1 MTITRETLELA
12 AKAAGIDTSRVR
24 VVQNINR
31 PDGPIEKWEPDED
44 HGQLH
49 DLAMACDIMLD
60 PLDGRIR
67 YWVGEEHWRRMVTV
81 NCKDFT
87 ALAEAV
93 ITAAAEQQL
102 AKEKKE

>member
-1 MTITRETLELA
+1 MTITREQLELA
-12 AKAAGIDTSRVR
+12 ALAAGMECNKVLGFRFHGTATWFDWAPHT
-24 VVQNINR
+24 
-31 PDGPIEKWEPDED
+31 D
-44 HGQLH
+44 HGQLL